1 MRDINLDIVDKYYL
15 IREVEEQIIGLL
27 DKKRGPSN
35 NNQIDIQVEM
45 WKKLLNILVSYD
57 DHSNKKHRYVFD
69 VNSIGEVND
78 GSHSFDELYWHRM
91 MLFAVICNSHK
102 DKAWKS
108 RLHHDGTMYD
118 DYFIVGIETPEGQYT
133 YHYHIDWWDKFDVQQ
148 RLRAPEYDGHTPED
162 IIRLFSL
169 IEDKKEEDE

>member
-1 MRDINLDIVDKYYL
+1 MKDIKLDILDKYYL
-15 IREVEEQIIGLL
+15 IRHVEEQIMYLI

-35 NNQIDIQVEM
+35 NDKIDVQVEM
-45 WKKLLNILVSYD
+45 FKKLLNILLTYD
-57 DHSNKKHRYVFD
+57 DNNNKKHRYVFD
-69 VNSIGEVND
+69 VDSIGEVND
-78 GSHSFDELYWHRM
+78 GSHSFDDLYWHRM

-108 RLHHDGTMYD
+108 KLHHDGTMYD

-162 IIRLFSL
+162 IDRLFSL
-169 IEDKKEEDE
+169 IEEKNEDE

>member
-1 MRDINLDIVDKYYL
+1 MKDVKLDILDKYYL
-15 IREVEEQIIGLL
+15 IKFVEDNIMNLL

-35 NNQIDIQVEM
+35 NDKIDVQVGM
-45 WKKLLNILVSYD
+45 LKKLLDILTTYED
-57 DHSNKKHRYVFD
+57 NNNKKHRYVFD
-69 VNSIGEVND
+69 VDSKGEIND
-78 GSHSFDELYWHRM
+78 GYHSFDDLYWHRM

-108 RLHHDGTMYD
+108 KLHHDGTMYD

-162 IIRLFSL
+162 IDRLFSL
-169 IEDKKEEDE
+169 IEEKNEDE